1 MGTRVLASSK
11 VRYPQGD
18 VATVDPVLAA
28 APSRAN
34 LTLAFAAVYL
44 IWGSTYLAIRY
55 ALETVPPFL
64 IAGLQSFIGGL
75 ALYLVA
81 RARGAA
87 SPTRAQWRAAL
98 VIGSL
103 MLVGGVGL
111 ITWAEQRVSSGS
123 AALLIATVPLWINV
137 LEWLQYGG
145 DRPRGQT
152 IVGLALGLAAVAL
165 LIGPERLGVGSTD
178 LVGALALIAAAAFW
192 AEGSLLSRRAEAPA
206 SPFLATGMQMLC
218 GGALLL
224 TLSGATGEIDP
235 RVVDR
240 LSLRSALAIAYLT
253 VFGSVVAFTAYIW
266 LLKTALPSRVSTY
279 AYVNPA
285 VAYLLGWLA
294 GDEILT
300 ARTLLAAAMIVG
312 AVVLIVAERPLSP
325 MPERQPAEGRA
336 KGVPV
341 MSNRL
346 WVAKRMP
353 LTQRSVELLQDELER
368 AGIDDASAL
377 LCTHVEWKLTHLAE
391 LLSSV
396 VELRVVGNTTT
407 TCRPE
412 CVADLRRLK
421 IDVFDSFG
429 LTPAEHRK
437 LLRRAVDRP
446 FTFVFD
452 DGAHAVP
459 LLSEL
464 PGARSG
470 TIAATEY
477 TMSGVH
483 RLRASS
489 GLTIPVYDL
498 NSSFTK
504 QTIGN
509 CYGTGVSAVAAFLF
523 VTNLSPSSLR
533 VAVVGYGPVGESV
546 AQAFRG
552 LGAVVT
558 VCDVSGQRRAVARF
572 EGFSVAEVRQAAA
585 TCDVLITCTG
595 RPDALGASDFEIMND
610 GVILA
615 NVGHDDVEINM
626 RELKRM
632 SVSSHDIGDHI
643 TEYKMGDGRR
653 LCVLCRGALLNLSTG
668 FGFPIEVIDYS
679 FAAAVAVWAHALLLP
694 GRLGLNAFPPEVDDR
709 VMAWGSGREKSG
721 SDVPFAARPAAAV
734 LEPDPALR

>member
-1 MGTRVLASSK
+1 MAIRV
-11 VRYPQGD
+11 
-18 VATVDPVLAA
+18 T
-28 APSRAN
+28 PSRAR

-44 IWGSTYLAIRY
+44 IWGSTYLAIRF
-55 ALETVPPFL
+55 ALQTVPPFL
-64 IAGLQSFIGGL
+64 VAGLQSLVGGL
-75 ALYLVA
+75 VLYAVA
-81 RARGAA
+81 RGRGDSPPNATHWRGA
-87 SPTRAQWRAAL
+87 
-98 VIGSL
+98 VFVGCL
-103 MLVGGVGL
+103 MLVGGVGG
-111 ITWAEQRVSSGS
+111 ITWAEQHVSSGT
-123 AALLIATVPLWINV
+123 AALLIATVPLWIHV

-145 DRPRGQT
+145 SRPRGQT
-152 IVGLALGLAAVAL
+152 AVGLGVGLLGVAL
-165 LIGPERLGVGSTD
+165 LIGPERFGAGRTDPLGAIVLT
-178 LVGALALIAAAAFW
+178 AAAILW
-192 AEGSLLSRRAEAPA
+192 AEGSLFSRRAPAPA
-206 SPFLATGMQMLC
+206 SPLLGTGMQMFA
-218 GGALLL
+218 GGTLLL
-224 TLSGATGEIDP
+224 LLSGATGEIGLATFTH
-235 RVVDR
+235 V
-240 LSLRSALAIAYLT
+240 SLRSALALAYLT
-253 VFGSVVAFTAYIW
+253 LFGSIVAFTAYIW
-266 LLKTALPSRVSTY
+266 LLKAAPPSRVSTY

-285 VAYLLGWLA
+285 VAFVLGWLA

-300 ARTLLAAAMIVG
+300 VRTLLAAAMIVG
-312 AVVLIVAERPLSP
+312 AVVLIVAQRERPPLSTK
-325 MPERQPAEGRA
+325 QAAEGRVMGA
-336 KGVPV
+336 PV

-353 LTQRSVELLQDELER
+353 LTQRSVELLRDELER

-421 IDVFDSFG
+421 IDVFDSYG
-429 LTPAEHRK
+429 LSPAEHRK

-459 LLSEL
+459 LLSEMS
-464 PGARSG
+464 GARAA

-477 TMSGVH
+477 TMSGIH
-483 RLRASS
+483 RLRSS
-489 GLTIPVYDL
+489 SSLTVPVYDL

-504 QTIGN
+504 QYIGN

-523 VTNLSPSSLR
+523 VTNVSPSSLR
-533 VAVVGYGPVGESV
+533 VAVVGYGPVGQSV

-558 VCDVSGQRRAVARF
+558 VCDVSGQRSAVARF
-572 EGFSVAEVRQAAA
+572 EGFSVAEVREAAA
-585 TCDVLITCTG
+585 SCDVLITCTG
-595 RPDALGASDFEIMND
+595 RADALTGADFEVMND

-632 SVSSHDIGDHI
+632 AGGSHEIGEHI
-643 TEYKMGDGRR
+643 TEYKMADGRR

-679 FAAAVAVWAHALLLP
+679 FAAAVAVWAHALQLP
-694 GRLGLNAFPPEVDDR
+694 GRLGLNPFPAEVDDR
-709 VMAWGSGREKSG
+709 VMGWGAGRDQG
-721 SDVPFAARPAAAV
+721 RLVRPPAV
-734 LEPDPALR
+734 RQPVEALA